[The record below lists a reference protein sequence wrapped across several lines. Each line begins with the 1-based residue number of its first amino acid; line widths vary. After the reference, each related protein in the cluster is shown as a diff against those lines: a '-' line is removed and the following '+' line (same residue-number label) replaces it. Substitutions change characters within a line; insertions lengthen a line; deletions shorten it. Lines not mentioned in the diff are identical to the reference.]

1 VIITIKAFARFREIL
16 GSETTEEVP
25 EGITLAGLLE
35 QIAGKNPK
43 IKTALYEG
51 DNTLRR
57 YVILMQNKKRVNQED
72 VQTIVLSD
80 GDEIAIYPP
89 VAGG

>member
-1 VIITIKAFARFREIL
+1 MIITIKAFARFREIL
-16 GSETTEEVP
+16 GSETAEEVP

-35 QIAGKNPK
+35 QIADRNPK
-43 IKTALYEG
+43 IKTALYE
-51 DNTLRR
+51 DDSTLRR

-72 VQTIVLSD
+72 VQTIVLSE

>member
-1 VIITIKAFARFREIL
+1 MIITIKAFARFREIL

>member
-1 VIITIKAFARFREIL
+1 MIITIKAFARFREIL

-25 EGITLAGLLE
+25 EGITLAELLK
-35 QIAGKNPK
+35 QIAGKSPK
-43 IKTALYEG
+43 IKTALYE
-51 DNTLRR
+51 DDSTLRR